1 MQDDDFRFIP
11 FSEISEPWIILRAVN
26 CGSVEYLQ
34 LRDSLAA
41 VGFLNSICVRPSKRK
56 RGKMEVV
63 DGLYRY
69 TAGKELHL
77 PAAPCIVKYNLTDQD
92 VLAAQIQANALRPET
107 TPVEY
112 ARQIKRILDS
122 NVGMKKAELC
132 TRLHINPE
140 WVDRQ
145 LHLLSLTQPL
155 QQAVDCGDIPIGSA
169 YALSRVPYASQAQ
182 FAEQAKTLSVRD
194 FVQIVNTYVKCF
206 KEGVKKGRMD
216 ASLLEGFSPQ
226 AHMRHI
232 KDVLAEYNHHHLGAT
247 YLTQAQC
254 TTPLS
259 AWYLALQ
266 WVLHLDEASVNE
278 QRETQLRCRQQKIL
292 PSDKDKETE
301 S

>member
-1 MQDDDFRFIP
+1 MQDDDFRLIP
-11 FSEISEPWIILRAVN
+11 LAEIVEPWVILRVVN
-26 CGSVEYLQ
+26 RGSVEYLQ

-56 RGKMEVV
+56 PGKVEVV

-69 TAGKELHL
+69 TAAKELDK

-112 ARQIKRILDS
+112 ARQIKRILDADA
-122 NVGMKKAELC
+122 GMKKAELC
-132 TRLHINPE
+132 SRLHVNPE
-140 WVDRQ
+140 WVDQQ
-145 LHLLSLTQPL
+145 LKLLDLKKRL
-155 QQAVDCGDIPIGSA
+155 QRAVDRGEIPLTSA
-169 YALSRVPYASQAQ
+169 YALARVPPTRQAQ
-182 FAEQAKTLSVRD
+182 FEEQAKTMPARE
-194 FVQIVNTYVKCF
+194 FVPIVNTYVKHF
-206 KEGVKKGRMD
+206 KEGVKKGKMD
-216 ASLLEGFSPQ
+216 AFLLEEFRPHP
-226 AHMRHI
+226 HMRHI
-232 KDVLAEYNHHHLGAT
+232 KDVCAEYDDHQLGAT

-278 QRETQLRCRQQKIL
+278 QRETYLRCQQQKIL
-292 PSDKDKETE
+292 QPDEDKETE
-301 S
+301 P